1 VERNRAIL
9 KPPNSLDAWEAHHRG
24 LWHMYRFNKQDNDAA
39 QAFFAQ
45 ALNLDPT
52 FARAYAGLSFTH
64 FQNAFQGWA
73 ERKTQVDHA
82 LRAAGQGLMIDDRDP
97 AGHLAMGRALWL
109 RGCYDQTLRELETS
123 VDLSPNFAMG
133 HYTLGFVHSQAGDPE
148 TAIAATDQ
156 SRRLSPY
163 DPLLFG
169 MLGSRAMALIRLGRF
184 DEAAVAGM
192 NAASRPNAHAH
203 IAAIAALALSFA
215 GRLDEA
221 RDTLAG
227 IRATLPGYGMSH
239 FLSAMQLGPDDQA
252 LFREAARRIGMDDG

>member
-1 VERNRAIL
+1 
-9 KPPNSLDAWEAHHRG
+9 
-24 LWHMYRFNKQDNDAA
+24 MYRFNKQDNDAA
-39 QAFFAQ
+39 QHFFAQ
-45 ALNLDPT
+45 ALTLDPT

-73 ERKTQVDHA
+73 ERHAQVDQA

-97 AGHLAMGRALWL
+97 AAHLAMGRALWL
-109 RGCYDQTLRELETS
+109 RGSYEQTLRELETS
-123 VDLSPNFAMG
+123 VDLSPNFALG

-148 TAIAATDQ
+148 TAITAADQ

-184 DEAAVAGM
+184 DEAAVSGV

-227 IRATLPGYGMSH
+227 IRATLPGYAVSH
-239 FLSAMQLGPDDQA
+239 FLSAMQLGPDDEA
-252 LFREAARRIGMDDG
+252 LFRKAARRIGMDDG